1 MPVANLAK
9 ARRLKTIIAVI
20 GLSLALTACQDV
32 LESVDNKAEYPLPD
46 KLVNKMKAH
55 DQRVRAPIMM
65 RIFKEEG
72 VLEIWKAKTN
82 GRYAMVKEYEI
93 CKWSGKL
100 GPKFKEGDRQA
111 PEGYYEIRPYQ
122 MNPKSNYY
130 LAFNMG
136 YPNTYDRSH
145 GRTGSN
151 LMVHGACS
159 SAGCYSMTDEQV
171 LEIYAFAR
179 EAFRGGQPFFQV
191 QAYPFRMTA
200 ENMARHRGNDH
211 YEFWE
216 MLKVGYDHF
225 ELTKMPP
232 KVDICDR
239 RYVFNQVADDGKEF
253 NARQACPP
261 SEAPQSLRLA
271 YASYL
276 DNYNTEFA
284 AEVSKLEAKR
294 KPRVVSIVPEAQATP
309 EQSTPELNNRNARN
323 VPATAGLLE
332 EAARQPT
339 GEVAPADA
347 PQAEQPLTAAP
358 GAAPELP
365 ETRETAEITEDQQAV
380 QPQDAKSKKTW
391 WKVWK
396 RE

>member
-1 MPVANLAK
+1 MPVAKFNK
-9 ARRLKTIIAVI
+9 ARRLKATVAIL
-20 GLSLALTACQDV
+20 GLSLLLTACQDV

-136 YPNTYDRSH
+136 YPNTYDRSL

-171 LEIYAFAR
+171 IEIYAFAR
-179 EAFRGGQPFFQV
+179 EAFRGGQPSFQV

-200 ENMARHRGNDH
+200 ENMARHRGNEH

-253 NARQACPP
+253 NARLACPP

-276 DNYNTEFA
+276 ENYNTEFA
-284 AEVSKLEAKR
+284 AEVSKLDAKR
-294 KPRVVSIVPEAQATP
+294 KPNVASIVPEIQAAP
-309 EQSTPELNNRNARN
+309 ENSTPAQNIGDERN
-323 VPATAGLLE
+323 VPETAGLLE
-332 EAARQPT
+332 EVTRQPT
-339 GEVAPADA
+339 VEAAPEEA
-347 PQAEQPLTAAP
+347 PQAEQPAVVAP
-358 GAAPELP
+358 GTAPELP
-365 ETRETAEITEDQQAV
+365 ETRETAEITEEQQV
-380 QPQDAKSKKTW
+380 GQPAGAQSKKTW

>member
-1 MPVANLAK
+1 MPVANITK
-9 ARRLKTIIAVI
+9 ARRLKTTVAVL

-239 RYVFNQVADDGKEF
+239 RYVFNQVADDDKEF

-276 DNYNTEFA
+276 DTYNTEFA

-309 EQSTPELNNRNARN
+309 EQSTPKLNNRNARN

-332 EAARQPT
+332 ETAAQPT
-339 GEVAPADA
+339 SEVA
-347 PQAEQPLTAAP
+347 PQAEQAATEAP
-358 GAAPELP
+358 GTAPELP
-365 ETRETAEITEDQQAV
+365 ETRETAEITEEQQAG